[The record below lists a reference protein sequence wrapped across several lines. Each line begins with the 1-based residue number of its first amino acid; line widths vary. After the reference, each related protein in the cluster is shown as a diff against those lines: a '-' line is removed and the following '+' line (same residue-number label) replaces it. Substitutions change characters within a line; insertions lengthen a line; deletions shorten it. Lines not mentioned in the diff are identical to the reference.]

1 MVTSNDPL
9 NARMAKTERRRVALS
24 AMLQR
29 LAKGADVAEELLEHE
44 TPEIRLRA
52 IHALT
57 QCATT
62 YAKVYEVGELEYRFE
77 LLEQWQREHAGA
89 PAQLPA
95 GVESFNVERISTD
108 DDTTD
113 TTDNPEELT
122 S

>member
-1 MVTSNDPL
+1 MAPTNDPL
-9 NARMAKTERRRVALS
+9 GARMAKTERRRLALS

-77 LLEQWQREHAGA
+77 LLEQSVHDQGKA
-89 PAQLPA
+89 PAYLPP
-95 GVESFNVERISTD
+95 GVDSFNVERN
-108 DDTTD
+108 DDTDQEPTPYD
-113 TTDNPEELT
+113 TPEEPEQ
-122 S
+122 